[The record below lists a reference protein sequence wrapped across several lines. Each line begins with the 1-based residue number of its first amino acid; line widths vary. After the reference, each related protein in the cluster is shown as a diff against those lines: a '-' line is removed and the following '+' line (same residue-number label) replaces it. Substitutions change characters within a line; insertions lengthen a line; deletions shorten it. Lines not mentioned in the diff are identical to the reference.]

1 MFIFLVVLLIVVV
14 IGSVLVL
21 MLKPDHVPETER
33 TAEAV
38 KFRFDHWLPKLIRM
52 GSITIGH
59 TIFTK
64 YLQSE
69 IRPWT
74 DRGWRNHLRHEFHHV
89 DQYESRG
96 MVDYILGYIGLSIGA
111 AIRDRKWSSL
121 YQRNQM
127 ELDAVANEGKPFTD
141 RQHRIVERYWP
152 LK

>member
-1 MFIFLVVLLIVVV
+1 MFTFLFVLLIVVV

-21 MLKPDHVPETER
+21 MFKPDHVPENER
-33 TAEAV
+33 TPDVV
-38 KFRFDHWLPKLIRM
+38 KFKFDHWFPKLIRT

-59 TIFTK
+59 TIFTR

-89 DQYESRG
+89 DQYEARG
-96 MVDYILGYIGLSIGA
+96 MVDYVLGYFGLSIGA
-111 AIRDRKWSSL
+111 MIRNRSL
-121 YQRNQM
+121 AAGYIKNQM
-127 ELDAVANEGKPFTD
+127 ELDAVANEVKPFTD